1 MGNFLEILMAYY
13 PGVVLSSEEEKIICN
28 SFVFNLVSANEYL
41 IKCGEYK
48 ENIYFIEEGAVRC
61 WNFNTKCEEVSF
73 LFAFKGDFVFSVNSL
88 FIFNSSDYNIQTLS
102 DSKVWVLDRISFKLL
117 INLSEKVRF
126 LLVELLLKY
135 YDYIR
140 VREMYL
146 LHFSPEERYRIILK
160 EDKRIMQN
168 VPLKHI
174 ASYIGITPE
183 ALSRIRRRIHKN
195 I

>member
-102 DSKVWVLDRISFKLL
+102 DSKVWVL
-117 INLSEKVRF
+117 
-126 LLVELLLKY
+126 LVELLLKY